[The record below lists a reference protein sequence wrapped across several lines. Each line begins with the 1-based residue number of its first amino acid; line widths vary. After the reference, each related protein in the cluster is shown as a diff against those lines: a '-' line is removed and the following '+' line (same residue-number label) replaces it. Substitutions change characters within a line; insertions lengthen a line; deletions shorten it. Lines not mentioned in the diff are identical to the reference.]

1 MAARAAAATAGRT
14 EPLLATGLVPG
25 DKLAMTVEP
34 AGGTSAPASTPIV
47 VVPLPS

>member
-1 MAARAAAATAGRT
+1 MPTPERAA
-14 EPLLATGLVPG
+14 EIQATGLVPG

-34 AGGTSAPASTPIV
+34 AGGTAAPTTTPIV